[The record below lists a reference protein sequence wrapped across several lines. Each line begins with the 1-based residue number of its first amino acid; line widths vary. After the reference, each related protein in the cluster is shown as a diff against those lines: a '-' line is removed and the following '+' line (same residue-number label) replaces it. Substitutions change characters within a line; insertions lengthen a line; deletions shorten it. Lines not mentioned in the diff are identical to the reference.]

1 MSSSQHELLT
11 ESGSTPSDD
20 GNNAFSRANAF
31 GLFLTL
37 SFCLL
42 VQPVGSLLYT
52 WPPSSF
58 GRAIFFFWRL
68 SPLASAM
75 EALLLVIGLLDSI
88 RDAFMEQHMSLEGP
102 MGFWKHLQ
110 LNIMAVRSLR
120 EQEQLPDHHGAIDNE
135 ERFHW
140 TESIQPSGPVEWPH
154 PVDRATQNNGTEVT
168 VNPASGDR
176 DNGSITLLLLNF
188 SRSSLSSIHGPDY
201 NISTPNISIDITDRQ
216 SIIPA
221 TYQRS
226 ALEAEEG
233 IGDRPSDF
241 TVTRCLSA
249 SRSDET
255 ATIRNTLPRTE
266 RLIDISSTVSV
277 IVVIVK
283 LAALTIPSNIRIPA
297 WCMVASWAT
306 VQTLVLMSPS
316 HHKLNHIDTSYLISR
331 RVKLEE
337 TLNDPIS
344 WAVLPLLFIPLFE
357 CLTYAA
363 FSTSEVFRINMK
375 LSAKTFTFRLAHL
388 LVLVEPL
395 CWAVLLRIVTPNYTT
410 NPRKRNKSVRKIQS
424 ATIPLTKLYSSVELV
439 VLRLILRSIGTGYI
453 VFSPV
458 VASLYA
464 EGSSWQFII
473 ASFFIISPC
482 MFCTCVF
489 YSGDL
494 FSWDTKH
501 MESMKYFFLLS
512 NFSATVLFF
521 VGTMTMYDANETYKP
536 SWIEWLGKQKR
547 YESIK

>member
-1 MSSSQHELLT
+1 M
-11 ESGSTPSDD
+11 
-20 GNNAFSRANAF
+20 F

-75 EALLLVIGLLDSI
+75 EALLLVIGLLDSV
-88 RDAFMEQHMSLEGP
+88 RVAFTEQHMPLEGP

-110 LNIMAVRSLR
+110 LNIMAIKSLR
-120 EQEQLPDHHGAIDNE
+120 EHEQLPAHHRAIDNE
-135 ERFHW
+135 ERVHW
-140 TESIQPSGPVEWPH
+140 TESIQPSGPVEWPN
-154 PVDRATQNNGTEVT
+154 PVDRATQNDGTEVT
-168 VNPASGDR
+168 IDPAPGNR
-176 DNGSITLLLLNF
+176 DNGSITLLLPNP
-188 SRSSLSSIHGPDY
+188 SRPSPSSIHRPYY
-201 NISTPNISIDITDRQ
+201 NISTHNISIDITDRQ
-216 SIIPA
+216 SIIPV

-226 ALEAEEG
+226 AVEAEEG

-241 TVTRCLSA
+241 AVIPHLPA
-249 SRSDET
+249 SRFDET
-255 ATIRNTLPRTE
+255 ATVRNILPRAE
-266 RLIDISSTVSV
+266 RLINISSTVSV
-277 IVVIVK
+277 IVVIIK

-297 WCMVASWAT
+297 WCMVTSWAT

-316 HHKLNHIDTSYLISR
+316 HHKLNHIDTSYLALR

-337 TLNDPIS
+337 TLNNPVS

-375 LSAKTFTFRLAHL
+375 LSAKAFTFRLVHL

-410 NPRKRNKSVRKIQS
+410 NPRTRNKSVRIIQS
-424 ATIPLTKLYSSVELV
+424 ATSPLTKLYSSVELV
-439 VLRLILRSIGTGYI
+439 VLKLILRSIGTGYI
-453 VFSPV
+453 AFSPV